1 MKTLEQLRAE
11 LEKANAACARY
22 ARKPGQVNNCI
33 SDQEYRDQ
41 LHRHRQNLEF
51 QIREL
56 TK

>member
-1 MKTLEQLRAE
+1 MKTLEELRAE
-11 LEKANAACARY
+11 LEKANEACARY

-33 SDQEYRDQ
+33 SDSEYRDQ
-41 LHRHRQNLEF
+41 LHRRRQDLEF

>member
-1 MKTLEQLRAE
+1 MKTLEE
-11 LEKANAACARY
+11 LQAALQKANEACARY

-33 SDQEYRDQ
+33 SDSEYRDQ
-41 LHRHRQNLEF
+41 LHRRRQDLEF

>member
-1 MKTLEQLRAE
+1 MKTLEE
-11 LEKANAACARY
+11 LQAALQKANEACARY

-33 SDQEYRDQ
+33 SDSEYRDQ
-41 LHRHRQNLEF
+41 LNRRRQDLEF

>member
-1 MKTLEQLRAE
+1 VKTLEE
-11 LEKANAACARY
+11 LQAALQKANEACARY

-33 SDQEYRDQ
+33 SDSEYRDQ
-41 LHRHRQNLEF
+41 LHRRRQDLEF

>member
-1 MKTLEQLRAE
+1 VKTLEE
-11 LEKANAACARY
+11 LQAALQKANEACARY

-33 SDQEYRDQ
+33 SDSEYRDQ
-41 LHRHRQNLEF
+41 LNRRRQDLEF